1 MISFQRIVTIQEFF
15 FFFLIPLLLE
25 KFESMEFLF
34 VLPRGRRGAPRE
46 RGKFFPTQVGRSREG
61 ERGGGG
67 GGMVGNGPFFEA
79 LIKPDDV

>member
-34 VLPRGRRGAPRE
+34 VVRGEEEAPRE
-46 RGKFFPTQVGRSREG
+46 KEANFFQR
-61 ERGGGG
+61 
-67 GGMVGNGPFFEA
+67 
-79 LIKPDDV
+79 K